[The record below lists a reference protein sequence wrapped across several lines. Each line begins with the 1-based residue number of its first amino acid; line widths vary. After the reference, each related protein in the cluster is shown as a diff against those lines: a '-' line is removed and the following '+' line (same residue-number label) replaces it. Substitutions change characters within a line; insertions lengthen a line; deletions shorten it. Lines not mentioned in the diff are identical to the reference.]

1 MMMMVWFSKG
11 AGVQG
16 GDKYIYTRD
25 DGPQRSWLDSG
36 QQAGPLAGL

>member
-11 AGVQG
+11 AGVRG
-16 GDKYIYTRD
+16 GEYIYTRD